1 MAKRPLKAGQI
12 LRQSDVAVS
21 PVIHKNDLI
30 RLVVKTAQ
38 MTLSVQ
44 GKALQDAAL
53 GQTVRVLNVNSNRQL
68 SGTVIDAGTVAIGF
82 EAVAIN

>member
-1 MAKRPLKAGQI
+1 
-12 LRQSDVAVS
+12 
-21 PVIHKNDLI
+21 
-30 RLVVKTAQ
+30 
-38 MTLSVQ
+38 VQ

-82 EAVAIN
+82 DVASVN